1 MDKSAIEKIKPYGT
15 KNLYSNIFRTALLSV
30 MLTSGIVTAMYNIWQ
45 IDGLGYGMT
54 VILTIFTVAVLSL
67 TQILKSKYRFA
78 KIFLVIPFLLLFVF
92 TGFRGFFEG
101 FKAFLNMLILNWNNI
116 HEGGLALFKT
126 YAGQSDAMAFT
137 LMVSVLATFISWFLA
152 SERRFIITSLFCL
165 FWLLLQLL
173 TETFGKVSGVCILS
187 ALAGVCIYSGSVYT
201 AEKGIVWFAVL
212 FVIFLAGAYFVPT
225 DEIMSVDGIRYDTKE
240 QINAIRYGKPT
251 FPEGDLQN
259 ADMLNDSGEDM
270 LTVKTEQEKNTY
282 IHGFVGGN
290 YRNGKWS
297 CLEDS
302 HYGGDYFGML
312 KWLKNRGFN
321 PNTQVA
327 YYYSLCDKDIVPE
340 TNNVEID
347 VKSANRHYGYL
358 PSTLNAVTEGRMKD
372 KKDEGSVSGGFF
384 GLRHYGYSEISS
396 SRPSE
401 LTVADLWVS
410 NPRTEEQEKY
420 VQSEAVYRDFV
431 YKNYVSLDNDVY
443 DYVNKLFWEDYN
455 SENSGIY
462 SLLNHIREVLKE
474 NAEYTS
480 VPESIPDGAEPV
492 IWFLD
497 KEHKGN
503 SMFFASAAAAAFRA
517 YGIPA
522 RYAEGYFLRSS
533 DIVSNG
539 GNGEVN
545 LTGKDAHAWIEVYF
559 DGIGWLPIDT
569 TPGFYYDAVTLQQ
582 MISTPDTVK
591 KTAALENNF
600 SGAEKTADTNG
611 SAYKNIAGGVKE
623 GVKNVSIMLLGLL
636 ALCIVAMAVIFV
648 IAEIM
653 RLLKIMAL
661 KRRYNNAEPKEKVSI
676 IGKIIFAILSGFGI
690 NARLGWETDMTD
702 KLISERFSNIEKGE
716 YRRICNLIEKTVY
729 GGAELEIFEG
739 RTLKNFVEKLFNEL
753 ETPNIESK
761 IKKRYL
767 WIMKQK
773 VN

>member
-1 MDKSAIEKIKPYGT
+1 MDKSAIDEIKPYGR

-30 MLTSGIVTAMYNIWQ
+30 MLTSGVAAAMYNIWQ
-45 IDGLGYGMT
+45 TGTLGYT
-54 VILTIFTVAVLSL
+54 STIISVIFTAAVLAAVQFLKPKYGFSR
-67 TQILKSKYRFA
+67 ILL
-78 KIFLVIPFLLLFVF
+78 ILPFLLLFVF

-101 FKAFLNMLILNWNNI
+101 FKAFLNMLILYWNNVHNSGI
-116 HEGGLALFKT
+116 VLFKT
-126 YAGQSDAMAFT
+126 AATQSDAAAFT
-137 LMVSVLATFISWFLA
+137 LLVSVLVTFISWFLA
-152 SERRFIITSLFCL
+152 SERRFILTSLFCL
-165 FWLLLQLL
+165 FWLLIQLL
-173 TETFGKVSGVCILS
+173 TETFGKVSGVCLLS

-201 AEKGIVWFAVL
+201 AGKGIVWFAVL
-212 FVIFLAGAYFVPT
+212 FAVFMAGAYFVPT
-225 DEIMSVDGIRYDTKE
+225 NEIMSVEGMRYDAKE

-251 FPEGDLQN
+251 FPEGDLRN
-259 ADMLNDSGEDM
+259 ADMLNENGEEM
-270 LTVKTEQEKNTY
+270 LTVKTEQEKNIY
-282 IHGFVGGN
+282 IHGFVGGD
-290 YRNGKWS
+290 YTNGNWS
-297 CLEDS
+297 CLENS

-312 KWLKNRGFN
+312 KWLNDRGFN
-321 PNTQVA
+321 PNTQAA
-327 YYYSLCDKDIVPE
+327 YYYSLCDEDTAPK
-340 TNNVEID
+340 TNNVEIN
-347 VKSANRHYGYL
+347 VKNANRYYGYV
-358 PSTLNAVTEGRMKD
+358 PSTLSSIINGGMKD
-372 KKDEGSVSGGFF
+372 KKDEGIISRGVF
-384 GLRHYGYSEISS
+384 GKRQYSFGEISS

-410 NPRTEEQEKY
+410 NPRTEEQEEY
-420 VQSEAVYRDFV
+420 VRSEAVYRDFV

-443 DYVNKLFWEDYN
+443 DYVNKLFWEDYD

-480 VPESIPDGAEPV
+480 VPESIPDGEEPV

-539 GNGEVN
+539 GSGEVN
-545 LTGKDAHAWIEVYF
+545 LTGKDAHAWAEVYF

-569 TPGFYYDAVTLQQ
+569 TPGFYYDSVTLQQ

-600 SGAEKTADTNG
+600 SGAEKAADTNS
-611 SAYKNIAGGVKE
+611 SAYKNISGGIKE
-623 GVKNVSIMLLGLL
+623 DAKNVSLMLLGLL
-636 ALCIVAMAVIFV
+636 ALCVVATAVMCVF
-648 IAEIM
+648 AEIL
-653 RLLKIMAL
+653 RLLKISAL

-676 IGKIIFAILSGFGI
+676 IGKIIFAILFGFGI
-690 NARLGWETDMTD
+690 NARLGWETDKTD
-702 KLISERFSNIEKGE
+702 ELISERFSNIERGE

-739 RTLKNFVEKLFNEL
+739 RTIKNFVEKLFNEL
-753 ETPNIESK
+753 ETPDIESK